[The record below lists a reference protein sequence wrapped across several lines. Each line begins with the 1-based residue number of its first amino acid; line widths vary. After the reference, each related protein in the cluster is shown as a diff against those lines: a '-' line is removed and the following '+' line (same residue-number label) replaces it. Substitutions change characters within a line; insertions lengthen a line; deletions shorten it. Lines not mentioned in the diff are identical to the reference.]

1 VILLDTHV
9 VVWAAIEHKRLSRAA
24 ESALRRAR
32 AGGGLAMASISL
44 WEMALLFARGRI
56 ETYGTIEAWVGQ
68 VLETVGI
75 VVKPITQDQEIAILA
90 AQFPESYTPDPADRL
105 IGVSA
110 RAEGIALIAQ
120 DERIRSSPLLRTIG
134 WQAGRCR
141 ARGEGRRTSRQR
153 ATGRTRLASVR
164 SARVFRVSGPDR
176 RQDIARTRE
185 RSEIMRDGLSLPS
198 AR

>member
-1 VILLDTHV
+1 MILLDTHV

-44 WEMALLFARGRI
+44 WELALLFARGRI
-56 ETYGTIEAWVGQ
+56 ETYGTIEAWVRR
-68 VLETVGI
+68 VLETVGV
-75 VVKPITQDQEIAILA
+75 VVKPITQEIAILA
-90 AQFPESYTPDPADRL
+90 AQFPESYPPDPADRL
-105 IGVSA
+105 IGATA

-141 ARGEGRRTSRQR
+141 ARGERRRTSRQR

-164 SARVFRVSGPDR
+164 SARVIRVSGPDR

-185 RSEIMRDGLSLPS
+185 RSEITRDGLSLPS